1 MSRLPCFVRVG
12 VNDLNLSN
20 VTRVLEQPDGSLC
33 AILTDGSTL
42 TARHPDHTAELRR
55 AIERLR
61 VPESASS
68 PTRDDLAEAIEEILT
83 EALYDTLVVGS
94 PDDAEADDG
103 QPTDAEVAAG
113 VLELR
118 AEHALKRFGGRWQR
132 IDSRDPAVTREQL
145 LSPHGDT
152 EGFTHAY
159 PATEGLDPSVMWS
172 AWNPITRNWR
182 NGSAST
188 LAAARLATL
197 KAIEAGATPAP
208 GPTTPSRP
216 SHVDPIPTAGVVSTV
231 ADECF
236 AAASC
241 IATEG
246 EADR

>member
-1 MSRLPCFVRVG
+1 MSPRFVRIG
-12 VNDLNLSN
+12 KNRLNLSL
-20 VTRVLEQPDGSLC
+20 VTFATERDDGSFDVWSVGDDEPTHVR
-33 AILTDGSTL
+33 ATL
-42 TARHPDHTAELRR
+42 GPALAQALDALGIDAGPAPSPLGDELV
-55 AIERLR
+55 E
-61 VPESASS
+61 V
-68 PTRDDLAEAIEEILT
+68 IEETLT
-83 EALYDTLVVGS
+83 EALYDALVVT
-94 PDDAEADDG
+94 ADDG
-103 QPTDAEVAAG
+103 QPTDADVAAG

-132 IDSRDPAVTREQL
+132 IHSRDPAVTREQL
-145 LSPHGDT
+145 LSPHGYT

-182 NGSAST
+182 YGSAST